1 MAVGGARRMRAVGG
15 IPVAPAEREDKE
27 KRARPLCHTLH
38 VKIQGGGYRI
48 MKLGTFEI
56 YPVSDGR
63 FRLDG
68 GAMFGVVPKA
78 LWEKCCPADE
88 LNRITL
94 SLTAL
99 LIRANGKNILVDT
112 GLGPKENDKFH
123 RMFAVERTP
132 SILESLKRL
141 GLGPDD
147 IDLVINTHLHFDH
160 AGGNTLREEDGSIK
174 AAFPK
179 ARYITQRGEFEDAAQ
194 ANERTKA
201 SYRLENVSPLDR
213 INQWEFLHGDTEL
226 VPGVTAI
233 VTAGH
238 TRYHQSIK
246 IESEGRIAFFL
257 GDLIPTVSHLPL
269 PYIMG
274 YDLFPI
280 QTLETKRWVLD
291 RAFEEQ
297 WLLLFEHDP
306 LVQAGH
312 VKRDQEGK
320 YLLQEVSVW
329 Q

>member
-1 MAVGGARRMRAVGG
+1 
-15 IPVAPAEREDKE
+15 
-27 KRARPLCHTLH
+27 
-38 VKIQGGGYRI
+38 
-48 MKLGTFEI
+48 MKLGAFEI

-68 GAMFGVVPKA
+68 GAMFGVVPKT

-88 LNRITL
+88 CNRISL

-112 GLGPKENDKFH
+112 GLGPKEDEKF
-123 RMFAVERTP
+123 RNMFAVERKPT
-132 SILESLKRL
+132 ILESLKRL
-141 GLGPDD
+141 GLGPED
-147 IDLVINTHLHFDH
+147 IHLVINTHLHFDH
-160 AGGNTLREEDGSIK
+160 AGGNTTQENG
-174 AAFPK
+174 AVVPTFPNAK
-179 ARYITQRGEFEDAAQ
+179 YFVQHGEFEDAAR

-201 SYRLENVSPLDR
+201 SYRRDNFTPIDH
-213 INQWEFLHGDTEL
+213 INQWEFLRGDTEL
-226 VPGVTAI
+226 VPGVTAV

-238 TRYHQSIK
+238 TRWHQSVK
-246 IESEGRIAFFL
+246 IESEGETAFFF

-291 RAFEEQ
+291 RAFEER

-306 LVQAGH
+306 AVQAGY
-312 VKRDQEGK
+312 VRRDQDGK
-320 YLLQEVSVW
+320 YFLHEVAA
-329 Q
+329 

>member
-1 MAVGGARRMRAVGG
+1 
-15 IPVAPAEREDKE
+15 
-27 KRARPLCHTLH
+27 
-38 VKIQGGGYRI
+38 
-48 MKLGTFEI
+48 MKLGALEI

-68 GAMFGVVPKA
+68 GAMFGVVPKT

-88 LNRITL
+88 FNRIPL

-112 GLGPKENDKFH
+112 GLGSKEGEKFQ

-132 SILESLKRL
+132 TILESLKRL

-147 IDLVINTHLHFDH
+147 IHLVINTHLHFDH
-160 AGGNTLREEDGSIK
+160 AGGNTMSGEDGSIGPT
-174 AAFPK
+174 FPK
-179 ARYITQRGEFEDAAQ
+179 ARYAIQYGEFEDAGR
-194 ANERTKA
+194 ANERTRA
-201 SYRLENVSPLDR
+201 SYRSDNFTPIDH

-226 VPGVTAI
+226 VPGVTAV

-238 TRYHQSIK
+238 TRCHQSVK
-246 IESEGRIAFFL
+246 IESEGKVGFFL

-306 LVQAGH
+306 LVQGGY
-312 VKRDQEGK
+312 VYKDQEGK
-320 YLLQEVSVW
+320 YFLREVATW
-329 Q
+329 R